1 MRTTTISLVT
11 GALGVNIKAV
21 IMSEY
26 LEKIPG
32 SSVIAR
38 WRE

>member
-21 IMSEY
+21 KEY

-32 SSVIAR
+32 SSLIAR
-38 WRE
+38 CRK